1 MDKKTYIKIK
11 RNQGYYLPLFNFN
24 GAYSS
29 LTPFFGGDFK
39 TDYHHYALKP
49 VSEMDLYNLEF
60 SRNILFE
67 VGGKTYK
74 LNGQTVDQ
82 QNDKVTYHYGMLY
95 QTVNRRN
102 DVFSL
107 TTTSL
112 LTLDDAVEL
121 HEVVI
126 KNLLDKPLKMHI
138 TTAMPIYGR
147 SAENLFDH
155 RHVTSLLNRIMVHDG
170 GIVVEPTLSFDER
183 GHGINQTSYGVFTHI
198 DGHKPTSYI
207 PVLDDFIG
215 GGSLSFPKMVKTYPV
230 GSKVEG
236 YEAIGAIRYEN
247 INIPTAGEVKLY
259 VSISI
264 SDRSKDIIQLNQKY
278 LNTTQF
284 NESLL
289 AVQEKFKKE
298 TAYIGF
304 EMTSHERTNQLKWV
318 TLQPI
323 LRRFFGNSYMPH
335 HDYGHGGRGWRDLW
349 QDLLS
354 LIVSNDT
361 TVKDVLYNNFKGVR
375 IDGTNATIIGN
386 KPGEFKADRN
396 KIVRVWSDHGCWP
409 LLTTKMYIDETGD
422 IDFLLEKQTYFD
434 DQFTHY
440 TKRMKT
446 NFDLNNVLYY
456 EGTILE
462 HLILQNLVGHF
473 NVGDHGFTRLE
484 DADWND
490 GLDMANKFGETIAFT
505 HFYTNNLAILADL
518 IEALNTKEIHLFEAL
533 YKLLFKQI
541 DLNQYFDQVAS
552 FSESQ
557 KSYDK
562 QSITQQLRNLSNHKK
577 AYLQDK
583 AWFDTYYQSYI
594 NNDGN
599 FADSAN
605 QISLTG
611 QTMALLNMVATKN
624 QANKIASSTKDLL
637 FDQSV
642 GGYRLNSN
650 YHEVLTNMG
659 RAYGFA
665 YGHKENGAVFAH
677 MAVMYAYGLYQ
688 YDLVDYGYEAY
699 QTLLDQALNKD
710 SGVLAGI
717 PEYFNNRGH
726 GKYSY
731 LTGSASW
738 LIKLLRTEVFGIKMQ
753 FGQLTLNPKLSQ
765 AEFMNGKA
773 TIHTYI
779 FGQKTTITYINKNN
793 LPFGK
798 YQIQKILLDG
808 QNTSLRT
815 FDKPFKRMEVYLDEH
830 V

>member
-49 VSEMDLYNLEF
+49 VNEMDLYNLEF

-82 QNDKVTYHYGMLY
+82 QNDEVTYHYGMLY

-102 DVFSL
+102 EVFSL

-155 RHVTSLLNRIMVHDG
+155 RHATSLLNRIMVVDG

-215 GGSLSFPKMVKTYPV
+215 GGSLSFPKMAKTYPV

-375 IDGTNATIIGN
+375 IDGTNATIISS

-396 KIVRVWSDHGCWP
+396 KI
-409 LLTTKMYIDETGD
+409 
-422 IDFLLEKQTYFD
+422 
-434 DQFTHY
+434 
-440 TKRMKT
+440 
-446 NFDLNNVLYY
+446 
-456 EGTILE
+456 
-462 HLILQNLVGHF
+462 
-473 NVGDHGFTRLE
+473 
-484 DADWND
+484 
-490 GLDMANKFGETIAFT
+490 
-505 HFYTNNLAILADL
+505 
-518 IEALNTKEIHLFEAL
+518 
-533 YKLLFKQI
+533 
-541 DLNQYFDQVAS
+541 
-552 FSESQ
+552 
-557 KSYDK
+557 
-562 QSITQQLRNLSNHKK
+562 
-577 AYLQDK
+577 
-583 AWFDTYYQSYI
+583 
-594 NNDGN
+594 
-599 FADSAN
+599 
-605 QISLTG
+605 
-611 QTMALLNMVATKN
+611 
-624 QANKIASSTKDLL
+624 
-637 FDQSV
+637 
-642 GGYRLNSN
+642 
-650 YHEVLTNMG
+650 
-659 RAYGFA
+659 
-665 YGHKENGAVFAH
+665 
-677 MAVMYAYGLYQ
+677 
-688 YDLVDYGYEAY
+688 
-699 QTLLDQALNKD
+699 
-710 SGVLAGI
+710 
-717 PEYFNNRGH
+717 
-726 GKYSY
+726 
-731 LTGSASW
+731 
-738 LIKLLRTEVFGIKMQ
+738 
-753 FGQLTLNPKLSQ
+753 
-765 AEFMNGKA
+765 
-773 TIHTYI
+773 
-779 FGQKTTITYINKNN
+779 
-793 LPFGK
+793 
-798 YQIQKILLDG
+798 
-808 QNTSLRT
+808 
-815 FDKPFKRMEVYLDEH
+815 
-830 V
+830 